1 MQIQLNSDSRVA
13 VQKMKRLLASES
25 GRLGDKS

>member
-13 VQKMKRLLASES
+13 VRKMKRLNASGS